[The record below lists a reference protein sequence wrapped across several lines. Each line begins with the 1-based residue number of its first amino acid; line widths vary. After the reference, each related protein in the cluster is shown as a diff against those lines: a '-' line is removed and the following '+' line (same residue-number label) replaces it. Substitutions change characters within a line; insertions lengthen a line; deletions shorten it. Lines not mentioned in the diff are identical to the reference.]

1 MYPGVIKCRNKKS
14 IVICNDTDYCLF
26 NIYAHYLT
34 YDIERII
41 WIGFYKNDK
50 NEKCLI
56 DKLAK
61 DLIIYILYFLGKKQL
76 MVSPYIKIDI

>member
-1 MYPGVIKCRNKKS
+1 MIS
-14 IVICNDTDYCLF
+14 IIICQEKHYCLF
-26 NIYAHYLT
+26 NIYSNYLSCN
-34 YDIERII
+34 IERII

-61 DLIIYILYFLGKKQL
+61 DVILYILYFLGKQS